1 MPALEIEQRCWNHE
15 AREAACRC
23 MACARSYCRE
33 CVAEHEGR
41 LICAACLAQA
51 SAKNT
56 ARRGGARRLAPAAMV
71 VGGLLMAWLTYWRIG
86 SFVMT
91 LVRVNERNAVSA
103 ERTHLRA

>member
-1 MPALEIEQRCWNHE
+1 MPALEIQQRCWNHE

-51 SAKNT
+51 SAKR
-56 ARRGGARRLAPAAMV
+56 AVRRGGMRRLAPAALIIA
-71 VGGLLMAWLTYWRIG
+71 GLLMAWLAYWMIG
-86 SFVMT
+86 AFVIT
-91 LVRVNERNAVSA
+91 IVRTAERNTVSTGRMKLPA
-103 ERTHLRA
+103 